1 MSGGMGRALGNA
13 FVATCLVSMVYP
25 HTASADST
33 HYQTLQLGERSRG
46 MAAAYTGF
54 AADGAAIWFNPG
66 GLPFLEPKLLQG
78 SLSLI
83 QSRKLTI
90 EGAIISDGP
99 DGVGGEDQVE
109 DFELKSSPAVPGF
122 AVASFA
128 LGKRKKELD
137 NRKAIQMAVS
147 AFQTYNSELGG
158 DINFQDAFGR
168 TSSVQFYQKDRITY
182 FAAGVGYRPARNF
195 AFGFTLLAGNRRIEH
210 VETSSLV
217 LGGVQDPSQGSPCP
231 TSPTI
236 PFCVLD
242 ANQASRSTVFT
253 MDSWDLSL
261 RIGLLGIVGK
271 RWRLGLMFQPPGVH
285 VGGKSELRFELS
297 EVHSTTNPFNPGL
310 SDSVYANIERDSRS
324 PIPWELRLGVSYVIS
339 SKVVVALDLQLV
351 GPVASGSIAP
361 GIPQLEGRTNS
372 AGSLLADSTQRD
384 FTWNISVGSEIQ
396 ITKFLFTRFGFLPD
410 NSSAPAVAST
420 TSDAIQ
426 PAKIDRFG
434 FSASVGGHKNQKGLS
449 AGVSIL
455 FGRGTGNGLD
465 LRGQAFADNA
475 NFTRVPVKER
485 IFIISIGGDIGQT
498 ADVVKTRVKEKKSEE
513 EIEEE
518 TQRERAAERKA
529 MEDEVDP
536 AVKAARERT
545 IEAREEADA
554 ADEQLKAAEQE
565 LEKVE
570 QEKREKENLDAGDQG
585 AIQGA
590 TQQGIGSGR

>member
-1 MSGGMGRALGNA
+1 
-13 FVATCLVSMVYP
+13 MVYP

-83 QSRKLTI
+83 QSRTLDI

-99 DGVGGEDQVE
+99 DGPGGEAQVE
-109 DFELKSSPAVPGF
+109 DFELKSSPSLPGF

-137 NRKAIQMAVS
+137 NRKALQIAVS

-158 DINFQDAFGR
+158 DINFQDSFGR
-168 TSSVQFYQKDRITY
+168 TSSLQFYQKDRITY
-182 FAAGVGYRPARNF
+182 FGAGVGYRPIRNF
-195 AFGFTLLAGNRRIEH
+195 AFGFTLLASNRRIEH

-242 ANQASRSTVFT
+242 ANQLSRSTVFT

-297 EVHSTTNPFNPGL
+297 EIHSASNPINPGL
-310 SDSVYANIERDSRS
+310 SDSVFAKIKRDSRS

-361 GIPQLEGRTNS
+361 GIPQLEGRTNTS
-372 AGSLLADSTQRD
+372 GSLLADSTQRD
-384 FTWNISVGSEIQ
+384 FTWNISVGTEIQ
-396 ITKFLFTRFGFLPD
+396 ITKFLFTRFGFLTD
-410 NSSAPAVAST
+410 NSSAPDVAT
-420 TSDAIQ
+420 TASDAIQ
-426 PAKIDRFG
+426 PAQIDRFG

-449 AGVSIL
+449 AGVSML
-455 FGRGTGNGLD
+455 FGKGTGNGLD
-465 LRGQAFADNA
+465 LRGQAFENNA
-475 NFTRVPVKER
+475 IFTRVPVKER

-498 ADVVKTRVKEKKSEE
+498 ADVVKTAVKEKKSEE
-513 EIEEE
+513 QLEEE

-545 IEAREEADA
+545 IDARQEADA
-554 ADEQLKAAEQE
+554 ADERLKEAEQE
-565 LEKVE
+565 LEDVE
-570 QEKREKENLDAGDQG
+570 QEKREKENLDAADQG